1 MALVSIAGRWA
12 GCGERLHTWLKLPV
26 RQHHHRA
33 AHLRDAARRAPAA
46 AALGGVLLGTD
57 AVVLPLPLPLPLLL
71 SLRLAVVGVR
81 THPLPRLSL
90 DR

>member
-1 MALVSIAGRWA
+1 VALVSIAGRWA
-12 GCGERLHTWLKLPV
+12 GCGEQLHTWLKLPV

-33 AHLRDAARRAPAA
+33 ALHLRRRAPAA

-81 THPLPRLSL
+81 TYLS
-90 DR
+90 RGCR

>member
-1 MALVSIAGRWA
+1 MALVSIAGR
-12 GCGERLHTWLKLPV
+12 CGERLHTWLKLPV

-57 AVVLPLPLPLPLLL
+57 AVVLPLPLLL
-71 SLRLAVVGVR
+71 SLRLAVVGV
-81 THPLPRLSL
+81 PSPAAVA